1 MKKLILLLTLAIISV
16 QSVHAVGVSK
26 YFDQGAIYSGSS
38 FPVDVAKNADNCM
51 QAIENLKSG
60 EAATNNI
67 LGIVETGDRSIQA
80 AARNGGI
87 TRIHYV
93 DSKVSKVY
101 IPLGFIP
108 IYVKQTKT
116 IVYGE

>member
-1 MKKLILLLTLAIISV
+1 MKRFLLLLALSIISM
-16 QSVHAVGVSK
+16 QSGYAKDVSV
-26 YFDQGAIYSGSS
+26 YFDKGAIYSGSR
-38 FPVDVAKNADNCM
+38 FPVDVAKNADDNM
-51 QAIENLKSG
+51 PAIENLKCG

-67 LGIVETGDRSIQA
+67 LGIVELGDRGIET

-87 TRIHYV
+87 TTIHYV
-93 DSKVSKVY
+93 DTKVNKVY

>member
-1 MKKLILLLTLAIISV
+1 MKKLILLLTLAIISI
-16 QSVHAVGVSK
+16 QSAHAVDVSG
-26 YFDQGAIYSGSS
+26 YFDKGAIYSGSS
-38 FPVDVAKNADNCM
+38 FPVDVAKNVDGSMPANV
-51 QAIENLKSG
+51 NLKCG
-60 EAATNNI
+60 EATTNNI
-67 LGIVETGDRSIQA
+67 LGLVETGDRGTLA

-87 TRIHYV
+87 TTIHYV
-93 DSKVSKVY
+93 DTKISKVY